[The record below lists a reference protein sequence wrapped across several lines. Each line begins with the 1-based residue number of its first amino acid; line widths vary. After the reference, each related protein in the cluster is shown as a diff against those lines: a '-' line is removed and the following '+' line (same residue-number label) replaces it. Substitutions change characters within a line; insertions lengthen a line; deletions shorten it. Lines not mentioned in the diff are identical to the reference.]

1 LEDTA
6 MIKINESTLLK
17 CKPGRA
23 FKEMA
28 DLNFV
33 KKINPKSGL
42 GTEILFQNQRL
53 VRYKLTVENVGT
65 WESERVIIPEALTLV
80 TQKRKPLAPF
90 RYLVVIHCFHPHPEG
105 TLFEYTEEFEM
116 DENNLDK
123 EQKVFGDISKKIKPM
138 FAKIRNYFDS
148 PAE

>member
-1 LEDTA
+1 
-6 MIKINESTLLK
+6 MIKINESTLLN
-17 CKPGRA
+17 CEPERA
-23 FKEMA
+23 FREMA
-28 DLNFV
+28 DLDFV
-33 KKINPKSGL
+33 KKINPESGL
-42 GTEILFQNQRL
+42 DTEILFQNQRL

-80 TQKRKPLAPF
+80 TQKRTPLSPF

-105 TLFEYTEEFEM
+105 TLFEYTEEFAM

-123 EQKVFGDISKKIKPM
+123 EQKVYEDISKKIKPM
-138 FAKIRNYFDS
+138 FAKIRNYFAS